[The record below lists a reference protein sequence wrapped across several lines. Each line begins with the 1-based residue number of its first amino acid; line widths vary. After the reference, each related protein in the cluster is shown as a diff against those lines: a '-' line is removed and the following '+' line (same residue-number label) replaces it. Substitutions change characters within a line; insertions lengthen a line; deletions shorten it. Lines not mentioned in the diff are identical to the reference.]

1 MNDPKETAEAL
12 LDRILAVPR
21 AGKRRLI
28 ALVGQPASGK
38 STLSNILAELMTEAG
53 CRTSVVPMD
62 GFHLDNQILISQGLL
77 PRKGA
82 PETFDVDG
90 LFRLIKTLRSADT
103 VFFPVF
109 DRERDI
115 SIAGAGM
122 LSDDCDSVIV
132 EGNYLLLDAPG
143 WRDLKDCWDLSVQ
156 LDVPIPILRERLV
169 DRWLA
174 YGLTLNQAITRAE
187 GNDLRNAELIAAHS
201 LSADVIIT
209 A

>member
-1 MNDPKETAEAL
+1 MNNPKEISAAL
-12 LDRILAVPR
+12 LESS
-21 AGKRRLI
+21 RLI
-28 ALVGQPASGK
+28 ALAGQPASGK
-38 STLSNILAELMTEAG
+38 STLSNILADLMTSAG

-62 GFHLDNQILISQGLL
+62 GFHLDNQILISKGLL

-82 PETFDVDG
+82 PEAFDVDG
-90 LFRLIKTLRSADT
+90 LLRLMKALRSTDT

-115 SIAGAGM
+115 AVAGAGM

-132 EGNYLLLDAPG
+132 EGNYLLLDAPR

-156 LDVPIPILRERLV
+156 LSVSTPVLMERLV
-169 DRWLA
+169 NRWLA
-174 YGLTLNQAITRAE
+174 HGLAPAEALARSE